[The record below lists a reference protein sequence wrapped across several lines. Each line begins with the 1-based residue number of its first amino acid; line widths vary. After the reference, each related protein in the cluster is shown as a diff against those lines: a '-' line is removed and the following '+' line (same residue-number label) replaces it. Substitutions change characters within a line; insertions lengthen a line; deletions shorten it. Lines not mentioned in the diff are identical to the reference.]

1 MLLSYINIK
10 INNLFR
16 VIYEQIE
23 GKTLKLLNLKPF
35 FYILKMNTKELRKL
49 LKDNGF
55 NAYTY
60 WGKDKLINQAKINN
74 LLPEQEELKPKE
86 EPKPEQEEPENI
98 SWQKQKQIRKK
109 PVNVKFI
116 DMETKEIKAFDS
128 IYKAAQYLDK
138 SPQTIRHYGL
148 KKGIWKKKYQ
158 IIINE
163 E

>member
-1 MLLSYINIK
+1 
-10 INNLFR
+10 
-16 VIYEQIE
+16 
-23 GKTLKLLNLKPF
+23 
-35 FYILKMNTKELRKL
+35 MNTKELRKL
-49 LKDNGF
+49 LKDNGVC
-55 NAYTY
+55 AYTY
-60 WGKDKLINQAKINN
+60 WGKDKLISLAKINH
-74 LLPEQEELKPKE
+74 LLPEQTELKPE
-86 EPKPEQEEPENI
+86 EPEEPEEPENI
-98 SWQKQKQIRKK
+98 SWQKLKQIRKK

-116 DMETKEIKAFDS
+116 DVETKEVKAFDS

>member
-1 MLLSYINIK
+1 
-10 INNLFR
+10 
-16 VIYEQIE
+16 
-23 GKTLKLLNLKPF
+23 
-35 FYILKMNTKELRKL
+35 MNTKELRKL
-49 LKDNGF
+49 LKDNGVC
-55 NAYTY
+55 AYTY
-60 WGKDKLINQAKINN
+60 WGKDKLISLAKINH

-86 EPKPEQEEPENI
+86 EVAEEVAEPENI
-98 SWQKQKQIRKK
+98 SWQKQKQIRNK

-116 DMETKEIKAFDS
+116 DVETKEIKTFDS

-163 E
+163 EE

>member
-1 MLLSYINIK
+1 
-10 INNLFR
+10 
-16 VIYEQIE
+16 
-23 GKTLKLLNLKPF
+23 
-35 FYILKMNTKELRKL
+35 MNTKELRKL
-49 LKDNGF
+49 LKDNGVC
-55 NAYTY
+55 AYTY
-60 WGKDKLINQAKINN
+60 WGKDKLIDLAKINH
-74 LLPEQEELKPKE
+74 LLPEPKE
-86 EPKPEQEEPENI
+86 EVPEPEPEPEEPEEPENI
-98 SWQKQKQIRKK
+98 SWQKLKQIRKK

-116 DMETKEIKAFDS
+116 DVETKEVKAFDS